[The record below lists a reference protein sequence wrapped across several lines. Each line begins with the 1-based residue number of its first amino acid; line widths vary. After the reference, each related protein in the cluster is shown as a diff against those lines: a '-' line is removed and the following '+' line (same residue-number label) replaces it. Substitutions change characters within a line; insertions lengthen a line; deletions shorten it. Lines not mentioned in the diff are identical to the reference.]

1 MFTFIKRR
9 LKNQKGAMDRVI
21 VTLLLVIV
29 GVTAFVGL
37 STWIDTNVDS
47 VKNSASSTVTN
58 TTTAISN

>member
-9 LKNQKGAMDRVI
+9 LRNQKGAMDRVV

-37 STWIDTNVDS
+37 NTWIDSNVSS
-47 VKNSASSTVTN
+47 VKNSASSTITN
-58 TTTAISN
+58 TTSTISN

>member
-9 LKNQKGAMDRVI
+9 LRNQKGAMDRVI

-37 STWIDTNVDS
+37 HTWIDSNVSS
-47 VKNSASSTVTN
+47 VKNSASNTITN
-58 TTTAISN
+58 TTSTISN